1 MTHASALAAPP
12 ASKAP
17 GAGGDLAPYA
27 ATIAMGMSAGFCFT
41 AARTLKCTTALAC
54 LGRVLALWART

>member
-1 MTHASALAAPP
+1 M
-12 ASKAP
+12 SKAP

-27 ATIAMGMSAGFCFT
+27 ATIAMGMSAGFYFT
-41 AARTLKCTTALAC
+41 TARTLKCTTALAC

>member
-1 MTHASALAAPP
+1 MTHAFALAVPP
-12 ASKAP
+12 VSIAP

-27 ATIAMGMSAGFCFT
+27 ATIAMGMSAGFYFT
-41 AARTLKCTTALAC
+41 AARTLECTTALAC